1 MGEGKLLWLL
11 TLTIFFHSRSLH
23 GNSEGRFASPSNSCF
38 VDDDEE
44 CDATIRGF
52 NGSIVGFPGSLFR
65 PLPSRGVFNVEDYG
79 AKGDGTDDSQAFG
92 EAWRAACNSSSSAV
106 LLVPE
111 NNKYILK
118 PVAFSGPCRA
128 HMTVMIKGTLEASSN
143 RSDWNVD
150 NIRHWILFDGIRNL
164 MVRGGGTVDGNGHV
178 WWQHSCKRNTSLP
191 CIDAPTALFFSSCKN
206 LVVEDLVVKDSQQ
219 MHVAFRR
226 CTNVKASKLTIS
238 APESSPNTDGIH
250 VSGTKSI
257 LIKDTIIETGD
268 DCISIVSGSRRVIAT
283 RIVCGP
289 GHGISIGSLGANNT
303 RAHVSKVLVDK
314 VILKGTTNGVRI
326 KTWQG
331 GHGYA
336 KHIIFQN
343 VFMHDVQNPIIIN
356 QNYCDSRIPCHEQ
369 NSAVAVSR
377 VLYRNIKGTSASE
390 LAMEFDCS
398 RSHPCRHIVLQEI
411 ELVGEGGGPAA
422 SLCRYFKWEEIG
434 KIIPAPCA

>member
-1 MGEGKLLWLL
+1 MSEGKLLWLL

-23 GNSEGRFASPSNSCF
+23 GNSEGRLASPSNSCF
-38 VDDDEE
+38 VDDAEE
-44 CDATIRGF
+44 CDATIHGF

-164 MVRGGGTVDGNGHV
+164 VVRGGGTVDGNGHV

-326 KTWQG
+326 KTWQLN
-331 GHGYA
+331 
-336 KHIIFQN
+336 I
-343 VFMHDVQNPIIIN
+343 HDQ
-356 QNYCDSRIPCHEQ
+356 
-369 NSAVAVSR
+369 
-377 VLYRNIKGTSASE
+377 
-390 LAMEFDCS
+390 
-398 RSHPCRHIVLQEI
+398 
-411 ELVGEGGGPAA
+411 
-422 SLCRYFKWEEIG
+422 
-434 KIIPAPCA
+434 